1 MILVNENFNSPI
13 NITEG
18 LPNILVVEDKHLFY
32 KLVYDLIKQSEGA
45 EGNWILSEN
54 SKIYSISKT
63 VNVIVDFFH
72 LNFNSK
78 PILSKLYSNLKE
90 ISSQSD
96 LYMDTISLKQSIIE
110 YFEKI
115 NLELMLPVEIDTEF
129 DITSIFKML
138 DVRFSEKDCE
148 LVESIN
154 IISTI
159 LRDLT
164 GNKLIVLV
172 NLINYL
178 SEEEIEILY
187 RDLYYNKYSVLLI
200 ENKWNR
206 IKRENEKVFIIDDD
220 LCEIYMDEHW

>member
-220 LCEIYMDEHW
+220 LCEIYMDEH

>member
-1 MILVNENFNSPI
+1 
-13 NITEG
+13 
-18 LPNILVVEDKHLFY
+18 
-32 KLVYDLIKQSEGA
+32 
-45 EGNWILSEN
+45 
-54 SKIYSISKT
+54 
-63 VNVIVDFFH
+63 
-72 LNFNSK
+72 
-78 PILSKLYSNLKE
+78 
-90 ISSQSD
+90 
-96 LYMDTISLKQSIIE
+96 MDTISLKQSIIE

-220 LCEIYMDEHW
+220 LCEIYMDEH